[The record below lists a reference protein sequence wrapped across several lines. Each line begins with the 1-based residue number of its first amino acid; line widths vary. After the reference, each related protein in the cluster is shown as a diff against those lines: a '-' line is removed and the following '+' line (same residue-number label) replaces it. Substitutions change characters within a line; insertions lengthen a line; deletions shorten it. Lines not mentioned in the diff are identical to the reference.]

1 MILCNFS
8 DNGFS
13 VSGHSGYSDSGSDIV
28 CAAVSAM
35 VMLVCNTITEK
46 FSENANVSV
55 DENNGS
61 VTLIFDKQQPSKQT
75 KLIIEA
81 LKDELI
87 ILSKEYPDNLTVI

>member
-1 MILCNFS
+1 MILCKFT

-13 VSGHSGYSDSGSDIV
+13 VSGHSGYSESGSDIV

-46 FSENANVSV
+46 FGEDAKVSV
-55 DENNGS
+55 DEQSGS
-61 VTLIFDKQQPSKQT
+61 VTLLFNRKQPKQPT
-75 KLIIEA
+75 VLIIEA

-87 ILSKEYPDNLTVI
+87 ILSKEYPDNLRVI